1 MNNSKYRGVV
11 VPMVTP
17 VTQDGRLDVKAVE
30 RIIEFFADNKVAP
43 LLMGTT
49 GEGNSVSQQ
58 DGQLMV
64 ETAVK
69 AANGRILVYAGLTGN
84 CFAEQVRQAE
94 VYTALGADVIVATLP
109 TYYALTDEQMYE
121 YYRTLAD
128 CITGPLMLYNILAT
142 THMSIP
148 VDVVRRLA
156 DHPNIVGLKD
166 SERDLERMAQ
176 CIEIARGR
184 DDFAYFCGW
193 AAQSAHSLELGGN
206 GIVPSTGNYV
216 PEMFR
221 QLFDAA
227 VRGDMQ
233 EANRLQDETNE
244 IAKIYQKDRTLGQSL
259 TALKVMMQTKGLCEP
274 WMLMPLTRLSSD
286 EESKIIRMIAPTS
299 PNENIKK
306 IPQTENDKSI
316 ILKKLESLS
325 KSAKFGIT
333 DSNGIE
339 NRILKA
345 VWSGASENPL
355 VQLVSSMTTYG
366 GNILLPEGY
375 TSDDIGLN
383 RLRND
388 INDLLIKGELKMY
401 GFIFSVKELT
411 YGEHIQVKNLANG
424 HIIETFPR
432 AWNTNNRTDALEAV
446 RRDLEN
452 AIKKGRIAVID

>member
-17 VTQDGRLDVKAVE
+17 VTQDGRLDTEAVV
-30 RIIEFFADNKVAP
+30 RIINFFADNKVSP

-49 GEGNSVSQQ
+49 GEGNSVSQA
-58 DGQLMV
+58 DGQLLV

-69 AANGRILVYAGLTGN
+69 ARNNSQLSILNSQLIYAGLTGN

-109 TYYALTDEQMYE
+109 TYYALTEEQMYE
-121 YYRTLAD
+121 YYKTLAD

-148 VDVVRRLA
+148 VDVIKRLA

-176 CIEIARGR
+176 CVEITKTHP
-184 DDFAYFCGW
+184 DFAYFCGW

-216 PEMFR
+216 PEMFQ

-227 VRGDMQ
+227 VAGDMAT
-233 EANRLQDETNE
+233 ANRLQDETNE

-274 WMLMPLTRLSSD
+274 WMLMPLTRLSAA
-286 EESKIIRMIAPTS
+286 EE
-299 PNENIKK
+299 
-306 IPQTENDKSI
+306 Q
-316 ILKKLESLS
+316 
-325 KSAKFGIT
+325 
-333 DSNGIE
+333 
-339 NRILKA
+339 
-345 VWSGASENPL
+345 
-355 VQLVSSMTTYG
+355 
-366 GNILLPEGY
+366 
-375 TSDDIGLN
+375 
-383 RLRND
+383 
-388 INDLLIKGELKMY
+388 
-401 GFIFSVKELT
+401 
-411 YGEHIQVKNLANG
+411 
-424 HIIETFPR
+424 
-432 AWNTNNRTDALEAV
+432 
-446 RRDLEN
+446 
-452 AIKKGRIAVID
+452 AIKDKL